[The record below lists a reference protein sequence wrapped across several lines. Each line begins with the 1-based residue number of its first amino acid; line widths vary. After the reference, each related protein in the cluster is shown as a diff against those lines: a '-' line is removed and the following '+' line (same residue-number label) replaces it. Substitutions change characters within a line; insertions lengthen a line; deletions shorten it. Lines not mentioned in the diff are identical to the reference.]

1 MSAAKAGVVHS
12 AKAAMKRLLFPLIF
26 FTRQRYRCVICGYF
40 GPFAHKRTA
49 KHLRSRLNAK
59 CPSCSAMERHR
70 FQWQLLNEMSAPS
83 AWSQQSLL
91 HFAPEPCLEERLR
104 PRFQTYVSADLF
116 RGNVDQQVDVRDM
129 PFADNSF
136 DVILCSMVLQYVEGY
151 EGALKEIYRV
161 LKPGGMAMMPVPMI
175 HEKTNDAPAKD
186 SMLKMVV
193 EPGPDFYDRYKDVF
207 DTVTI
212 CTSSDFSD
220 ELHFF
225 LEQTDDHPFPM
236 TLSHQKQ
243 ADIIPVAFKAKPT
256 VNL

>member
-1 MSAAKAGVVHS
+1 MSAAKPGAIRSVKV
-12 AKAAMKRLLFPLIF
+12 ALKRLLFPVIL
-26 FTRQRYRCVICGYF
+26 FTSQRYRCVICGYF

-70 FQWQLLNEMSAPS
+70 FQWQILNEISAPS
-83 AWSQQSLL
+83 AWSQKSLL

-116 RGNVDQQVDVRDM
+116 RSNVDQQVDMRDM

-161 LKPGGMAMMPVPMI
+161 LKPGGLAMMPVPMI
-175 HEKTNDAPAKD
+175 HEKTNDAPSKD
-186 SMLKMVV
+186 SILKMVV